1 MRRIK
6 HLMGFPQMARI
17 LPESTRPEGDGCWI
31 AHTEIGE
38 EMVKWAR
45 MRGAITGGR
54 DDIEPGTYVVL
65 NERKGLYVTTWMSDT
80 WLERDSNREIL
91 RDARGDVLMVG
102 LGIGMVAV
110 AICQKPDVA
119 SVTVLEINPEIIRLV
134 APHIKH
140 DKLRV
145 VQADAGY
152 PPLRGRRFDTIYLD
166 VWADICTDNWG
177 EIKALCQKYRPFTR
191 QGGKVTAWQKDH
203 IQYLVRSGRWR

>member
-6 HLMGFPQMARI
+6 HLMGFPQMARL
-17 LPESTRPEGDGCWI
+17 LPESPRPEGDGCWI

-38 EMVKWAR
+38 EMVKWTW
-45 MRGAITGGR
+45 MREAITGGR
-54 DDIEPGTYVVL
+54 DGLEPGTYVVL
-65 NERKGLYVTTWMSDT
+65 NERKGLHVTTWMSDT

-110 AICQKPDVA
+110 AVCQKAEVT
-119 SVTVLEINPEIIRLV
+119 SVTVLEINPDVIRLV

-145 VQADAGY
+145 VQADAFR
-152 PPLRGRRFDTIYLD
+152 PPVRGRRFDTIYLD

-177 EIKALCQKYRPFTR
+177 EIKALCQQYRPFAR